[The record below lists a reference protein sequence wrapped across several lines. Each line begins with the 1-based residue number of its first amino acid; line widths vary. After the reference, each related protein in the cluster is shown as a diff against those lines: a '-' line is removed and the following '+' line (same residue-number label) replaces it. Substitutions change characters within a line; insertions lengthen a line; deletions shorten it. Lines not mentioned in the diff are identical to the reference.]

1 MVTSKKIAYGI
12 ITLLLAFNCTVL
24 PGQDSGS
31 FTSDITA
38 RIVDKPSGPTLS
50 ISKSNDVEFGS
61 IIPSATLGSV
71 TINPATG
78 VVSHLNVTL
87 LASSAIRRS
96 ATFIINGTPNHS
108 VSIVFSTS
116 FIELSATGVSEKL
129 KYTLNKNNLNAIG
142 GDGTA
147 TLKVGGTLEVKGNQP
162 PGNYNGTFSVT
173 VNYN

>member
-1 MVTSKKIAYGI
+1 MVIK
-12 ITLLLAFNCTVL
+12 CTVL
-24 PGQDSGS
+24 QGQNSGS
-31 FTSDITA
+31 FNSDVTA
-38 RIVDKPSGPTLS
+38 RILDKPSAPTLS

-78 VVSHLNVTL
+78 AVSHSNVTL

-108 VSIVFSTS
+108 VSIIFSAS
-116 FIELSATGVSEKL
+116 FIELSAPGVSEKL
-129 KYTLNKNNLNAIG
+129 KYTLNKNNLNSIG